1 MKISIK
7 LPVAILSFI
16 LLFTSCKKDKETT
29 PSYLSIKNTNWM
41 VAITVTG
48 NTTKENIFEFGGNE
62 TVFIWHTVG
71 FTSYN
76 GNWTQNG
83 TTVNFTFKEY
93 TTNGDY
99 FWDNT
104 GTLSSDGMTYTGT
117 MQRRGAAGSG
127 TFVAKKL

>member
-1 MKISIK
+1 
-7 LPVAILSFI
+7 
-16 LLFTSCKKDKETT
+16 
-29 PSYLSIKNTNWM
+29 M